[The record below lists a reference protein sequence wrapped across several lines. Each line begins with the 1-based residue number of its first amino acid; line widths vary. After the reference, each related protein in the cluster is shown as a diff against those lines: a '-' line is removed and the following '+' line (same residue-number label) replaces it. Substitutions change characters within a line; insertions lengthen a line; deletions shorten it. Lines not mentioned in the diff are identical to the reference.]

1 MALKK
6 GDRVKFLND
15 IGQGEIIGFKDSK
28 FAIVI
33 NDDGF
38 EMPVLITELIKID
51 SKYDMADSGS
61 SDINPNDDDDFV
73 SNKKKKSDKDEIIAE
88 DFSSDGLLTDKKA
101 DIFFALVP
109 KNQKDI
115 TNSDIDLFLINDS
128 NFRILYSISN
138 KESELQ
144 SLIAYG
150 NLEPNTKTII
160 GEIKRDNLANFE
172 EILFQII
179 FFNKGNYYNIQPVNK
194 KFQVR
199 PSRFFKSTIFVQ
211 NDFFNE
217 LAFVYELTKEEI
229 DMAKHITDESINKAI
244 KEKEIN
250 QPKKIFQSP
259 KKSENQVIEEVDL
272 HIQVL
277 VDSHQNLSNSEIVEI
292 QMARFTTALEGG
304 IIAGTRKMVFI
315 HGVGNGKLK
324 QEIRK
329 TIERKYPKL
338 RYQDASFK
346 EYGYG
351 ATMVI
356 LK

>member
-28 FAIVI
+28 FAVVI

-51 SKYDMADSGS
+51 SKYDMADSELT
-61 SDINPNDDDDFV
+61 NNKNDDEDFV
-73 SNKKKKSDKDEIIAE
+73 SNNKKKAEIEEIKVE

-101 DIFFALVP
+101 DVFFALVP

-115 TNSDIDLFLINDS
+115 INSDIDLYLINDS

-144 SLIAYG
+144 SLIAFG

-160 GEIKRDNLANFE
+160 GEIKRDNLASFE

-179 FFNKGNYYNIQPVNK
+179 FYNKGNYYNLQPVNK

-199 PSRFFKSTIFVQ
+199 PSRFFKSTIFSQ

-217 LAFVYELTKEEI
+217 LAFIYEITKDEI
-229 DMAKHITDESINKAI
+229 DFSKQITDESIEKAK
-244 KEKEIN
+244 KEKEVDHN
-250 QPKKIFQSP
+250 KKTFQSP
-259 KKSENQVIEEVDL
+259 KKDEKGQVEEIDL
-272 HIQVL
+272 HIEVL
-277 VDSHQNLSNSEIVEI
+277 VDSYQNLSNSEII
-292 QMARFTTALEGG
+292 
-304 IIAGTRKMVFI
+304 
-315 HGVGNGKLK
+315 
-324 QEIRK
+324 
-329 TIERKYPKL
+329 
-338 RYQDASFK
+338 
-346 EYGYG
+346 
-351 ATMVI
+351 
-356 LK
+356 

>member
-1 MALKK
+1 MTFKK

-28 FAIVI
+28 LAIVI

-38 EMPVLITELIKID
+38 EMPVLISELLKVD
-51 SKYDMADSGS
+51 SKYNMGDSNKVE
-61 SDINPNDDDDFV
+61 INHEDDDV
-73 SNKKKKSDKDEIIAE
+73 IVKSKKEEKPEPENLA
-88 DFSSDGLLTDKKA
+88 SDGLLADRKA
-101 DIFFALVP
+101 DLFFAIVP

-115 TNSDIDLFLINDS
+115 ANSDLNLFLINDS
-128 NFRILYSISN
+128 NFRILYSVSN
-138 KESELQ
+138 KENELQ
-144 SLIAYG
+144 SLLAYG
-150 NLEPNTKTII
+150 NLEDNTKTII
-160 GEIKRDNLANFE
+160 GEIKRDELAKYE
-172 EILFQII
+172 EITFQII
-179 FFNKGNYYNIQPVNK
+179 FFSKGNYYSLPPLNK
-194 KFQVR
+194 IWQVK
-199 PSRFFKSTIFVQ
+199 PSRFFKATIFGQ

-217 LAFVYELTKEEI
+217 QAFIYELSKDEI
-229 DMAKHITDESINKAI
+229 DFSKQISKESIEKAK

-250 QPKKIFQSP
+250 QTKKPFQSP
-259 KKSENQVIEEVDL
+259 KKDDNQGIEEVDL
-272 HIQVL
+272 HIEVL
-277 VDSHQNLSNSEIVEI
+277 IESYQNLSNSEIVEI

-304 IIAGTRKMVFI
+304 ILAGTRKMVFI

>member
-1 MALKK
+1 MTFKK

-28 FAIVI
+28 FAVVI

-38 EMPVLITELIKID
+38 EMPVLISELLKVD
-51 SKYDMADSGS
+51 SKYDMGDSNES
-61 SDINPNDDDDFV
+61 VTNHDEDDVIFK
-73 SNKKKKSDKDEIIAE
+73 SNKKEKIEPENLA
-88 DFSSDGLLTDKKA
+88 SDGLLTDKKA
-101 DIFFALVP
+101 DVFFAMVP

-115 TNSDIDLFLINDS
+115 ANSDFDLYLINDS

-138 KESELQ
+138 KENELQ
-144 SLIAYG
+144 SLVAYG
-150 NLEPNTKTII
+150 NLEDNTKTII
-160 GEIKRDNLANFE
+160 GEIKRDDLAKYE
-172 EILFQII
+172 EITFQII
-179 FFNKGNYYNIQPVNK
+179 FFSKGNYYTLPTLHK
-194 KFQVR
+194 KWLVR
-199 PSRFFKSTIFVQ
+199 PSRFFKSTIFSQ

-217 LAFVYELTKEEI
+217 LAFIYELTKEEI
-229 DMAKHITDESINKAI
+229 DMAKHITDESIDKAK
-244 KEKEIN
+244 KEKEIS
-250 QPKKIFQSP
+250 QPKKVFQSP
-259 KKSENQVIEEVDL
+259 KKDINQEIEEIDL
-272 HIQVL
+272 HIQML
-277 VDSHQNLSNSEIVEI
+277 VESYQNLSNSEIVEI
-292 QMARFTTALEGG
+292 QMARFTTALDGG